1 MSDAA
6 CGFTAG
12 FAARH
17 AAAADLLQAAFSPP
31 PGFAAR
37 DPRPRANDD
46 VAPRHFHPA
55 DPTRKPTE
63 GWNPLDT
70 NAEPQGFID
79 PVEVARE
86 EGYQAGVAAATETL
100 QANRAR
106 DQALLID
113 LAAALRAGHQLD
125 RETMAH
131 HLRQT
136 VLFLVTKLVGETGI
150 SADLLTA
157 RIEAAA
163 DLLADAAEASLLHVN
178 PADLPLIEGRLPQS
192 LFAAGDATVARGSFI
207 LESASTLVEDGPDLW
222 LNQLGQA
229 IERIPVPP
237 LC

>member
-1 MSDAA
+1 MSDTA

-31 PGFAAR
+31 AGFAAR
-37 DPRPRANDD
+37 DPRPRADGG
-46 VAPRHFHPA
+46 VTPRHFHPA
-55 DPTRKPTE
+55 DSTRKPTE
-63 GWNPLDT
+63 GWDPLDAD
-70 NAEPQGFID
+70 AEPQGFVD

-86 EGYQAGVAAATETL
+86 EGYEAGFAAATNALKES
-100 QANRAR
+100 RAR

-150 SADLLTA
+150 SADLLTT

-163 DLLADAAEASLLHVN
+163 DLLADAAEASLLRVN

-192 LFAAGDATVARGSFI
+192 LFAAGDANVARGSFI

-222 LNQLGQA
+222 LDQLGRA

-237 LC
+237 IC